1 MAAVRTNWQNI
12 RQYIWLVG
20 GLICLLVAL
29 IFWAVTD
36 TKDLVTVV
44 NPIEESQVQIQPE
57 KVAATSHLGAL
68 MDEVR
73 PLEMTTRIVTA
84 GSHDAEFRGTKFFQ
98 ENKKAW
104 TIELFKTSDED
115 VILGFLQK
123 QADRKNFI
131 YFRLS
136 GEDQA
141 EQYVLAYG
149 LFKSDDQAKSQL
161 QQLNL
166 KLPASIHPQAIQFE
180 KYSALVNDLGSDEM
194 ASANKLYQVKLK
206 SAPLP
211 VVDETLLAQAKSA
224 LSSLTGSA
232 PANQTTKTTITRR
245 DASGN
250 VVDVQKSQSRAQ
262 PSGNSK
268 EPTGATA
275 DKKPA
280 EHEVSD
286 PFN

>member
-1 MAAVRTNWQNI
+1 MAAIRTNWQNI

-29 IFWAVTD
+29 IFWVVTD

-44 NPIEESQVQIQPE
+44 NPIEEAQVQIQPE

-84 GSHDAEFRGTKFFQ
+84 GNHDVEFRGTKFFQ

-104 TIELFKTSDED
+104 MIELFKTSDED
-115 VILGFLQK
+115 LILGFLQK

-136 GEDQA
+136 GEDQT

-149 LFKSDDQAKSQL
+149 VFKSDEQAKNQL
-161 QQLNL
+161 RQLNL

-180 KYSALVNDLGSDEM
+180 KYIPLVNDLGSDEM
-194 ASANKLYQVKLK
+194 AGTNKLYQVKLK

-224 LSSLTGSA
+224 LSSLTGST
-232 PANQTTKTTITRR
+232 PTNQTTKTTITRR

-250 VVDVQKSQSRAQ
+250 VVDVQKSQSHAQ
-262 PSGNSK
+262 TSGNTK
-268 EPTGATA
+268 EPAGNSS
-275 DKKPA
+275 DKKPT

>member
-1 MAAVRTNWQNI
+1 MAAIRTNWQNI

-262 PSGNSK
+262 PSSNNK
-268 EPTGATA
+268 ETGATA

-280 EHEVSD
+280 EHEVID

>member
-1 MAAVRTNWQNI
+1 MAAIRTNWQNI

-123 QADRKNFI
+123 QLDRKNFI

-149 LFKSDDQAKSQL
+149 LFKSDDQAKTQL

-224 LSSLTGSA
+224 LSSLTAST

-262 PSGNSK
+262 PSVNSK
-268 EPTGATA
+268 EPTGAAA